1 MSKRLKN
8 EEKPFYFKVLT
19 VGCLLLLLANWILAI
34 VAYPSLPDTIPSHFN
49 ARGEV
54 DGYSSRATLFLLP
67 AVATFS
73 LLILLLVGPLKSKF
87 SNLSTTVYSV
97 PLQPMTEARLLK
109 VIAFLTAI
117 LFFVIETLIIQ
128 TAKTGQPP
136 SHFYWVF
143 ILAGILVIYPFIEMA
158 LDKKRKT

>member
-1 MSKRLKN
+1 MSKLLKN

-34 VAYPSLPDTIPSHFN
+34 VAYPSLPATIPSHFN

-87 SNLSTTVYSV
+87 SNLSTTVYSF

-109 VIAFLTAI
+109 VVAFLTAI
-117 LFFVIETLIIQ
+117 LFLIIEVFLIQ
-128 TAKTGQPP
+128 SAKTGKSPR
-136 SHFYWVF
+136 HFYWVF
-143 ILAGILVIYPFIEMA
+143 ILAGILVIYPFVEMA
-158 LDKKRKT
+158 LDKKKKT